1 MINRKKDKGSVLLL
15 ALVASFLLSL
25 IIAAGLTQK
34 QTSLVS
40 NNAFKQ
46 SNRALY
52 LTMRGLHHGIELLRN
67 NAVPQNAVTVEFNHA
82 DFFHDDLKPTEYI
95 RSAPLWEDPEDPD
108 PNFTVKPFT
117 RYRPPHLTGGSIDSN
132 RGSRLDPF
140 HLYVSS
146 GIQTGEVNGSPVY
159 TRRGLE
165 VVVYFLIPTTN

>member
-1 MINRKKDKGSVLLL
+1 MINREKDKGSVLLL

-52 LTMRGLHHGIELLRN
+52 LSMRGLHHGIELLRD
-67 NAVPQNAVTVEFNHA
+67 NALPQNAVNVEFNHE
-82 DFFHDDLKPTEYI
+82 DFPFTDLKPNEYY
-95 RSAPLWEDPEDPD
+95 RSAPLWVDPDNPD

-117 RYRPPHLTGGSIDSN
+117 RYRPPHLTGGSIGSN

-140 HLYVSS
+140 HLYISS
-146 GIQTGEVNGSPVY
+146 GIKTGEVNGSPVY
-159 TRRGLE
+159 SRRGVE
-165 VVVYFLIPTTN
+165 AVIYFLIPTTN